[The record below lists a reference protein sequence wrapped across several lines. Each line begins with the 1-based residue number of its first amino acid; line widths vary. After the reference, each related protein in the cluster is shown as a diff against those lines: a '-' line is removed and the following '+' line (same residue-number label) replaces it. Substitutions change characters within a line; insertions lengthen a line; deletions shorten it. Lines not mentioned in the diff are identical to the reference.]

1 MGFIQTSQN
10 QEETKKVYEPMKA
23 IVLTYDKH
31 HAIADHMIFIYS
43 KVWPEH
49 PFTFRIPYQDES
61 ALSRSTADDPKKE
74 HIKTPVG
81 MSDTVLGLTEDLD
94 DEEWVYWCLDDRYP
108 ISIRNNKLNAI
119 VKWLDSVNPEGVDWV
134 SLFYDDLYME
144 YSQSTGG
151 KPIYDDN
158 QNSYYLMKSYRK
170 MWEHQF
176 IRVRTLRLMWKLRF
190 TYGLDEQY
198 ENFSWPFAEMPLEE
212 GMQHRFCSVKSLGHY
227 LESTTKGM
235 LTSQCYNSIVSNG
248 LPLPPNMK
256 VTADF
261 GYTPAIMTP
270 EFYEFPKWVLFK
282 LRKMKGS
289 LLKSSGRVK

>member
-1 MGFIQTSQN
+1 M
-10 QEETKKVYEPMKA
+10 KVKA

-31 HAIADHMIFIYS
+31 HAIADHMIFMYS

-108 ISIRNNKLNAI
+108 VSIRTNKLNNI
-119 VKWLDSVNPEGVDWV
+119 VKWLESENPEGVDWV
-134 SLFYDDLYME
+134 SLFYNTPHL
-144 YSQSTGG
+144 QSFEDTGG
-151 KPIYDDN
+151 KRIHDSKGN
-158 QNSYYLMKSYRK
+158 TYYPMKTYIK

-176 IRVRTLRLMWKLRF
+176 IRVRTLRLIWQLRY
-190 TYGLDEQY
+190 TSNSHEELYK
-198 ENFSWPFAEMPLEE
+198 NFHWPLTKMPLEE
-212 GMQHRFCSVKSLGHY
+212 EMQHRFCSTKSLGQY
-227 LESTTKGM
+227 MESTTKGM

-256 VTADF
+256 VTDDF
-261 GYTPAIMTP
+261 DYTPAIMTL
-270 EFYEFPKWVLFK
+270 EFYEEFPKWVLFK
-282 LRKMKGS
+282 LRRIKRK
-289 LLKSSGRVK
+289 LKKYMNL